1 MWKTLSQTSRVL
13 ARSSTSTSISPVFS
27 INKINNNNGSV
38 VNKLVTRNIA
48 LLSSSVFNSTRWQNH
63 NQHLLRCS
71 SSPSCVV
78 QPYYLLIASQ
88 PVSNTSVNTQPDLK
102 TPLNNNK
109 KNQEGPQNRKPDF
122 FKLLGLFASG
132 ALAYFA
138 ISFYLDTK
146 SGDKPSGAINY
157 SSKNLPGRVKP
168 SIEVI
173 KSTFKWFNYSLF
185 FFILLFL

>member
-1 MWKTLSQTSRVL
+1 MWKTLSQRSLVL
-13 ARSSTSTSISPVFS
+13 ARSSTNTSSSLILS
-27 INKINNNNGSV
+27 INKINNNVSV
-38 VNKLVTRNIA
+38 VNKLVSRNIA
-48 LLSSSVFNSTRWQNH
+48 LLSSTYNSTRWQNH

-71 SSPSCVV
+71 SSPSTV
-78 QPYYLLIASQ
+78 QPYYQLIASQ
-88 PVSNTSVNTQPDLK
+88 PVSSTSNNTQSDLK

-109 KNQEGPQNRKPDF
+109 KNQERPKNRKPDF

-146 SGDKPSGAINY
+146 SSNKTSGDINY

-168 SIEVI
+168 SIEVTI
-173 KSTFKWFNYSLF
+173 NFRL
-185 FFILLFL
+185 